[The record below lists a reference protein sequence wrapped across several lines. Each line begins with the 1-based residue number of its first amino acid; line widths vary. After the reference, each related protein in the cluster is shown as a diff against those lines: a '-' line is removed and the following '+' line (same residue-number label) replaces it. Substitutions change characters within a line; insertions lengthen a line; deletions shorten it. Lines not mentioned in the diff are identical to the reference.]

1 MSDVYLI
8 EVDGSAVGLVSLDN
22 DGLYRFHAAVPKMNQ
37 IDGRSFPTPDLA
49 QRAARRV
56 MRERLAPPAAHPPKA
71 A

>member
-8 EVDGSAVGLVSLDN
+8 EVAGSAVGLVARDN
-22 DGLYRFHAAVPKMNQ
+22 DGSYRFHAAVPKMNE
-37 IDGRSFPTPDLA
+37 IDGQNFATPDLA

-56 MRERLAPPAAHPPKA
+56 MDRRASVLMPPSPKA